1 MDPSYAWRFLPMGYT
16 LTVLLEMPVLLIGL
30 SAPHSWRRRIAA
42 GLWLNACS
50 YPVVIL
56 ALPALI
62 DPFQQRTLYTA
73 IAEVF
78 APVAEC
84 VVFALAFHTAALTTP
99 ERRRDF
105 AAIVVANLTSFL
117 VGDWFLHT
125 PIGERLLASLVR

>member
-1 MDPSYAWRFLPMGYT
+1 MDPNYAWRFLPVGYA

-30 SAPHSWRRRIAA
+30 SSPHGLRRRLVA

-50 YPVVIL
+50 YPLVIL
-56 ALPALI
+56 ALPTLI

-84 VVFALAFHTAALTTP
+84 VVFALAFHTTALTTP

-105 AAIVVANLTSFL
+105 AAIMIANLTSFL

-125 PIGERLLASLVR
+125 SIGERLLASLAR